1 MLDFLVKQ
9 SGTSAC
15 FEVRTF
21 GTFSSSSLIIGL
33 IFSLQESILV
43 IYIFQNVSIS
53 CRFSKLLAYVG
64 NFII

>member
-1 MLDFLVKQ
+1 MLDFLVKH
-9 SGTSAC
+9 SGTNAC

-21 GTFSSSSLIIGL
+21 GTFSSSLIIGL
-33 IFSLQESILV
+33 IFTLQESILV
-43 IYIFQNVSIS
+43 IYIFQSVSIS